1 MITFLTWN
9 LRCFSKLT
17 CCSEKKT
24 VLSTIEE
31 RSCCS
36 RSRSSYKQ
44 IRRELNTFNEMD
56 QMRSQFDGP
65 LSRSQNMVFYLCDY
79 FVTKTEVQQ
88 HLPSWKGFYTLTSPA
103 DMDNRVVG
111 YLPSIGQSPTKMETA
126 SNLSCSAKKLSNRG
140 WLEID
145 ASGSCHAIY
154 VKPLQ
159 CLLQKENQELCK
171 LINFKMGGCFN
182 APSIFLGLIGEYFGD
197 GGLKDFAVEV
207 GIIG

>member
-1 MITFLTWN
+1 
-9 LRCFSKLT
+9 
-17 CCSEKKT
+17 
-24 VLSTIEE
+24 
-31 RSCCS
+31 
-36 RSRSSYKQ
+36 
-44 IRRELNTFNEMD
+44 
-56 QMRSQFDGP
+56 MRSQFDGP

-207 GIIG
+207 GIIGQRRNIDQALKGKH